1 MQKVPSPEALAAGA
15 TLPEQ
20 CIALLGRR
28 DTPVDG
34 VEDYCAFLGEALAR
48 RGVQLTQ
55 ARVNWVDRGWLG
67 ALRQLRRDAAGWQ
80 GRRVLLQYTALGWSK
95 RGFPFWALMVLR
107 TLRRCGARTA
117 VVFHEPYRQGERWP
131 RLIDRIRGRCQD
143 WVIRKLY
150 EGCQTPVFVD
160 PVATIT
166 WLPKGDRKSIFI
178 PIGANIPEPAVR
190 AELTREERGATKS
203 VAIFCLTE
211 PPQMQ
216 IEVGDIAYA
225 VRCAADHIPQMQ
237 IIFLGRGTAEAKEE
251 IERAFSGMAV
261 EIRNLGLVS
270 AAEISE
276 TLAGADA
283 MLCVRGRI
291 TPRRG
296 SVMAGIASG
305 VPIVGYG
312 GAAEDTPLAEAGI
325 EFVPYRDR
333 EALAGALTKILEDS
347 DLRASLRKRS
357 LLAQRKYF
365 SWDAIAASL
374 CASLGLATN
383 TTDNVL
389 GRK

>member
-1 MQKVPSPEALAAGA
+1 MNSLV
-15 TLPEQ
+15 
-20 CIALLGRR
+20 ALLGRR

-34 VEDYCAFLGEALAR
+34 VEDYCAFLGEALSR
-48 RGVQLTQ
+48 RGVEFTQ
-55 ARVNWVDRGWLG
+55 ARVNWVDRGWAG
-67 ALRQLRRDAAGWQ
+67 ALRQLRREAAGWR
-80 GRRVLLQYTALGWSK
+80 GRWVLLQYTALGWSK
-95 RGFPFWALMVLR
+95 RGFPFWAVIVLR
-107 TLRRCGARTA
+107 LLRRRGARTA

-150 EGCQTPVFVD
+150 EDCQTPIFVD
-160 PVATIT
+160 PLATIT
-166 WLPKGDRKSIFI
+166 WLPKTDRKSIFV
-178 PIGANIPEPAVR
+178 PIGANIPEPAMR
-190 AELTREERGATKS
+190 AAAAREERGTPKT

-216 IEVGDIAYA
+216 TEIGDIAHAVLYA
-225 VRCAADHIPQMQ
+225 AGRIPGMRVV
-237 IIFLGRGTAEAKEE
+237 FFGRGSAEAREE
-251 IERAFSGMAV
+251 IERAFSGATV
-261 EIRNLGLVS
+261 EVRNLGLLS

-283 MLCVRGRI
+283 MLCVRSRI

-296 SVMAGIASG
+296 SVMAGIACG
-305 VPIVGYG
+305 VPIIGYA
-312 GAAEDTPLAEAGI
+312 GAAEATPLGEAGI

-333 EALAGALTKILEDS
+333 GALAGALSKILEDS
-347 DLRASLRKRS
+347 NLRTSLRERS

-365 SWDAIAASL
+365 SWDAIVVSL

-389 GRK
+389 SRK